1 MTVYVLDTSALLAYI
16 ENEDGVAEI
25 NRILLEALDN
35 RHTLY
40 MSVIS
45 GIEVFYISYQEQGA
59 NVAQERLHLL
69 QDLPII
75 QEPVRTDDVTR
86 IGTLKANHAMSFADC
101 CIAGLAKQKSAIL
114 VHKDPEFEQV
124 EGDVAQ
130 IKLPYKSTRS

>member
-1 MTVYVLDTSALLAYI
+1 MTIYVLDTSALLTYI

-25 NRILLEALDN
+25 NRILLETLDN

-40 MSVIS
+40 ISVIS

-75 QEPVRTDDVTR
+75 QEPVRTDDVTG

-101 CIAGLAKQKSAIL
+101 CIAGLAKQKAAIL

-130 IKLPYKSTRS
+130 MKLPYKSTRS